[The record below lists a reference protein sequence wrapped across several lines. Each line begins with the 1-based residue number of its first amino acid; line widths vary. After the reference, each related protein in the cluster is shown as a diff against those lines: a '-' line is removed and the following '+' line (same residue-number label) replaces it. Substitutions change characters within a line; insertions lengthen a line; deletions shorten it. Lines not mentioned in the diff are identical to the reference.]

1 MSTPIAAPA
10 VVTAPAPITA
20 PSAALRVGQ
29 IAVVGKPNV
38 GKSTLL
44 NRLVGEKVSITSRKA
59 QTTRLPLRGI
69 LTTDTAQFVF
79 VDTPGFQTKHG
90 GEMNKRLN
98 GSVRRTLGEVDV
110 VLWVWDAT
118 RLSVADRAVLD
129 LIPAKARVIAV
140 PNKVDLL
147 LDKSSLG
154 AQVTELSALRE
165 FAAFVPVAAA
175 KGTQTDALLAEIE
188 KLLPVAELMY
198 AADDLTDKP
207 ERYLAAEIIREK
219 IFRLTGDEL
228 PYRAAV
234 MIDKYEQEGNLRRIF
249 AAILVDKESQRPI
262 LIGKG
267 GELLKRIGTEA
278 RMDMQKLF
286 GGPVYLE
293 LFVKVK
299 SGWAENA
306 MVLRDLGIT

>member
-1 MSTPIAAPA
+1 MSTPVEAPAPASIAAPA
-10 VVTAPAPITA
+10 
-20 PSAALRVGQ
+20 AALRVGQ

-118 RLSVADRAVLD
+118 RLSVADRAVLE

-188 KLLPVAELMY
+188 KLLPVADLMY

>member
-1 MSTPIAAPA
+1 LADSKL
-10 VVTAPAPITA
+10 
-20 PSAALRVGQ
+20 LRCGQ
-29 IAVVGKPNV
+29 IAVIGKPNV

-98 GSVRRTLGEVDV
+98 GSVRRTLEEVDV

-118 RLSVADRAVLD
+118 RLSPADRSVLE
-129 LIPAKARVIAV
+129 LIPKKVPVIAV
-140 PNKVDLL
+140 PNKVDLIK
-147 LDKSSLG
+147 DR
-154 AQVTELSALRE
+154 SALAADITALSTERE
-165 FAAFVPVAAA
+165 FASVVPVAAS
-175 KGTQTDALLAEIE
+175 KGTQTKDLLAEIE
-188 KLLPVAELMY
+188 KLLPVSEPMFD
-198 AADDLTDKP
+198 ADDLTDKP

-249 AAILVDKESQRPI
+249 AAILVDKDSQKPI
-262 LIGKG
+262 LIGAG

-278 RMDMQKLF
+278 RLDMQKLF

-299 SGWAENA
+299 SGWSENA
-306 MVLRDLGIT
+306 VVLRDLGIT

>member
-1 MSTPIAAPA
+1 MSGKATRAEF
-10 VVTAPAPITA
+10 
-20 PSAALRVGQ
+20 RCGQ

-69 LTTDTAQFVF
+69 LTTDAAQFVF

-98 GSVRRTLGEVDV
+98 GSVRRTLTEVDV
-110 VLWVWDAT
+110 VLWLWDAT
-118 RLSVADRAVLD
+118 HLSAADRAVLD
-129 LIPAKARVIAV
+129 LIPDTVPIIAV
-140 PNKVDLL
+140 PNKVDLIKDRSQL
-147 LDKSSLG
+147 I
-154 AQVTELSALRE
+154 AAVTELSAARN
-165 FAAFVPVAAA
+165 FASVVPVAAS
-175 KGTQTDALLAEIE
+175 KGTQTSELLAEIE
-188 KLLPVAELMY
+188 KLLPVSDPMY
-198 AADDLTDKP
+198 DADDLTDKP
-207 ERYLAAEIIREK
+207 ERYMAAEIIREK

-234 MIDKYEQEGNLRRIF
+234 MIDKFEQEGNLRRIF
-249 AAILVDKESQRPI
+249 AAILVDKDSQKPI
-262 LIGKG
+262 IIGAG

-286 GGPVYLE
+286 NGPVYLE

>member
-1 MSTPIAAPA
+1 MNKEATNPDF
-10 VVTAPAPITA
+10 
-20 PSAALRVGQ
+20 RCGQ

-69 LTTDTAQFVF
+69 LTTDAAQFVF

-98 GSVRRTLGEVDV
+98 GSVRRTLTEIDV
-110 VLWVWDAT
+110 VLWLWDAT
-118 RLSVADRAVLD
+118 HLSAADRAVLE
-129 LIPAKARVIAV
+129 LIPDTVPIIAV
-140 PNKVDLL
+140 PNKVDLIKDRNEL
-147 LDKSSLG
+147 I
-154 AQVTELSALRE
+154 AAVTELSAARK
-165 FAAFVPVAAA
+165 FASVVPVAAS
-175 KGTQTDALLAEIE
+175 KGTQTSELLAEIE
-188 KLLPVAELMY
+188 KLLPVAEPMY
-198 AADDLTDKP
+198 DADDLTDKP
-207 ERYLAAEIIREK
+207 ERYMAAEIIREK

-234 MIDKYEQEGNLRRIF
+234 MIDKFEQEGNLRRIF
-249 AAILVDKESQRPI
+249 AAILVDKDSQKPI
-262 LIGKG
+262 IIGAG

-286 GGPVYLE
+286 NGPVYLE

-306 MVLRDLGIT
+306 IVLRDLGIT

>member
-1 MSTPIAAPA
+1 MADSKL
-10 VVTAPAPITA
+10 
-20 PSAALRVGQ
+20 LRCGQ
-29 IAVVGKPNV
+29 IAVIGKPNV

-98 GSVRRTLGEVDV
+98 GSVRRTLEEVDV

-118 RLSVADRAVLD
+118 RLSPADRSVLE
-129 LIPAKARVIAV
+129 LIPKKVPVIAV
-140 PNKVDLL
+140 PNKVDLIK
-147 LDKSSLG
+147 DR
-154 AQVTELSALRE
+154 SALAADITALSTERE
-165 FAAFVPVAAA
+165 FASVVPVAAS
-175 KGTQTDALLAEIE
+175 KGTQTKDLLAEIE
-188 KLLPVAELMY
+188 KLLPVSEPMFD
-198 AADDLTDKP
+198 ADDLTDKP

-234 MIDKYEQEGNLRRIF
+234 MIDKYE
-249 AAILVDKESQRPI
+249 
-262 LIGKG
+262 
-267 GELLKRIGTEA
+267 
-278 RMDMQKLF
+278 
-286 GGPVYLE
+286 
-293 LFVKVK
+293 
-299 SGWAENA
+299 
-306 MVLRDLGIT
+306 

>member
-1 MSTPIAAPA
+1 MSDLSKKT
-10 VVTAPAPITA
+10 
-20 PSAALRVGQ
+20 RCGQ
-29 IAVVGKPNV
+29 IAVVGRPNV

-59 QTTRLPLRGI
+59 QTTRLPIRGI

-98 GSVRRTLGEVDV
+98 SSVRRTLEEVDV

-118 RLSVADRAVLD
+118 HLTAADKSALE
-129 LIPAKARVIAV
+129 LIPATTPVIAV

-147 LDKSSLG
+147 TDK
-154 AQVTELSALRE
+154 AAFMPVIAELSQQRA
-165 FAAFVPVAAA
+165 FAAIVPVAAA
-175 KGTQTDALLAEIE
+175 KGTQTKTLMQEIE
-188 KLLPVAELMY
+188 KLLPESEPMY
-198 AADDLTDKP
+198 EADDLTDKP
-207 ERYLAAEIIREK
+207 ERYMAAEIIREK
-219 IFRLTGDEL
+219 IFRLTGDEI

-234 MIDKYEQEGNLRRIF
+234 MIDKFEQEGNLRRIF
-249 AAILVDKESQRPI
+249 AAILVDKDSQKPM
-262 LIGKG
+262 LIGAG

-278 RMDMQKLF
+278 RLDMQKLF

-299 SGWAENA
+299 SGWSENA
-306 MVLRDLGIT
+306 AVLRDLGIT